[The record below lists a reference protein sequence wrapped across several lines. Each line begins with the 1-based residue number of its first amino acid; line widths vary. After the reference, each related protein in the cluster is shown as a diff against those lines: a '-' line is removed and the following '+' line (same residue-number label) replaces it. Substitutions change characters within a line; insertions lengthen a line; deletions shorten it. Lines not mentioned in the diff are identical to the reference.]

1 MSPLVHSVVCG
12 VDEGAGVAR
21 GVCLDTGATR
31 CVATFSGIAVT
42 KEE

>member
-12 VDEGAGVAR
+12 VDEGGVAR

-31 CVATFSGIAVT
+31 CVATFSGIVVT